1 MRTLFPFARIVA
13 LVVFI
18 FSSVQ
23 VQAESSPFATPQTT
37 RHRINLI
44 SNNDWI
50 EVNHANNGLESLSIN
65 FVDRRNNS
73 SCIAIF
79 IQDGPAP
86 PELMSIFK
94 SKRNSRQL
102 IIAIVKW
109 HHYLPGANTEGDYY
123 EVHAYEFEKFGDM
136 LLFSEDKNVSDFFG
150 SGFDGKKEGK
160 TIRFRFKN
168 ATAIRRALPILSH
181 K

>member
-1 MRTLFPFARIVA
+1 MRTTFPFARIVA
-13 LVVFI
+13 LVVSI
-18 FSSVQ
+18 FSSVL
-23 VQAESSPFATPQTT
+23 VQAESSPFATPQTE
-37 RHRINLI
+37 RYRINLV

-50 EVNHANNGLESLSIN
+50 EVNHVNNGLESLSIN
-65 FVDRRNNS
+65 FVDGRNNQS
-73 SCIAIF
+73 HIAIF
-79 IQDGPAP
+79 IQDGSAP

-94 SKRNSRQL
+94 SKLKSRQL
-102 IIAIVKW
+102 IIAIIKW
-109 HHYLPGANTEGDYY
+109 HYYLPGANTEGDYY

-136 LLFSEDKNVSDFFG
+136 LLFSEDKGVSDLFG

-168 ATAIRRALPILSH
+168 ATAVRRAIPILSG